1 MMGNATQI
9 WREFFCK
16 ILDRPLVKWAQ
27 RKASIFLTVE
37 ATDLAQDDR
46 VIQLTPEGHLTLKG
60 RSSTTSRRYELE
72 FDLFDSVV
80 VEESKWKV
88 TDFAVTFS
96 ISKLN
101 KGAEY
106 WPRLV
111 KQAGKLKWLS
121 CDWNRWIDEDDE
133 GQDAPNL
140 DMGEM
145 DDFPDDEEYDSDDE
159 AEADLDDIEA
169 PAHADRDEEAPVEE
183 TEEAKAE
190 EAPVEEAKA
199 EEAPVGEAKAE

>member
-1 MMGNATQI
+1 MRCRIFEAQYSTQ
-9 WREFFCK
+9 WRELFCK
-16 ILDRPLVKWAQ
+16 RLDRPLVKWAQ
-27 RKASIFLTVE
+27 CKASIFLTVE

-72 FDLFDSVV
+72 FDLLDAVV

-88 TDFAVTFS
+88 TDFAVAFS

-111 KQAGKLKWLS
+111 KLKWLS
-121 CDWNRWIDEDDE
+121 CDWNKWIDEEDE
-133 GQDAPNL
+133 GQNVPNF

-145 DDFPDDEEYDSDDE
+145 DDFPDDE
-159 AEADLDDIEA
+159 
-169 PAHADRDEEAPVEE
+169 
-183 TEEAKAE
+183 K
-190 EAPVEEAKA
+190 
-199 EEAPVGEAKAE
+199 